1 MFMYRQGYLVESDKT
16 VNQQFMIANGDVIE
30 GATIIIRELKIGDIV
45 FENVDASIDAVLARI
60 NEELSKE

>member
-1 MFMYRQGYLVESDKT
+1 MYRQGYLVESDKT